1 MKIQSRKG
9 HAGNRQA
16 TDRQKDK
23 NTNAVFI
30 GSFVKEESCPKDEVP
45 EYAFIGRSN
54 VGKSSLINYI
64 TNQKDL
70 AKVSATPGK
79 TQTINFFKINNDWHL
94 VDLPGYGYAR
104 ISQSKREEWIKFI
117 RYYIKNRKQLV
128 TTFVL
133 VDSRIAPQKIDLE
146 FINWLGENGLPL
158 AIIFTKNDKPKSPE
172 MLKNIH
178 TFQKTLLENWEE
190 LPPMFVTSSEKNLGK
205 ELVLEY
211 VEECNKNLAK

>member
-1 MKIQSRKG
+1 MLLKSRKG
-9 HAGNRQA
+9 HASDRNS
-16 TDRQKDK
+16 TDRLQDK
-23 NTNAVFI
+23 NTNAIFI
-30 GSFVKEESCPKDEVP
+30 GSFVKEESCPTGEMP

-79 TQTINFFKINNDWHL
+79 TQTINFFKINNEWHL

-133 VDSRIAPQKIDLE
+133 IDSRIAPQKIDLE
-146 FINWLGENGLPL
+146 FVNWLGENGLPL

-172 MLKNIH
+172 MLKNIA
-178 TFQKTLLENWEE
+178 TFRKKLSETWEE
-190 LPPMFVTSSEKNLGK
+190 LPPMFTTSSEKHLGK
-205 ELVLEY
+205 DKVLEY
-211 VEECNKNLAK
+211 VEFCNKSLK